1 MSFKDKFKSILSP
14 IDDDYEEYEE
24 YLELTEEEA
33 EGLSEYEEQE
43 NFEEII
49 TGLGIIMQ
57 DERLTL
63 KELRDQCWED
73 SNNVFQKIYG

>member
-1 MSFKDKFKSILSP
+1 MSIEDVAR
-14 IDDDYEEYEE
+14 
-24 YLELTEEEA
+24 ELVD
-33 EGLSEYEEQE
+33 GLSEYEDQE

-49 TGLGIIMQ
+49 TGLHIIMQ

-73 SNNVFQKIYG
+73 SGEVFGKIYGC

>member
-1 MSFKDKFKSILSP
+1 MSIEDVAR
-14 IDDDYEEYEE
+14 
-24 YLELTEEEA
+24 ELVD
-33 EGLSEYEEQE
+33 GLSEYEEQE